1 MSMHRLSAGSG
12 FRYLLRHTAC
22 GDVQR
27 SAAEPLTAYYVAH
40 GYPAGRWMGAGLV
53 GLGDDLGIRAGSVV
67 TQEAMGALFGQG
79 RDPLTDAPLGRAYPA
94 FKPVAERVAAR
105 IAALPAGLTEEAR
118 AAQVAS
124 IERFEGR
131 RPVPHAVAG
140 YDLTF
145 TVPKSVSV
153 LWALADPGTQA
164 AIADAHAAAVAGAL
178 AWLEAEALFTRTG
191 HGGTDQVAARG
202 AVATGF
208 DHWDSRSGD
217 PNLHTHV
224 VVANRVQGPEGA
236 WRSVDGRTIHHATV
250 AVSELYDGLL
260 ADNLTGALPIS
271 FGYRDR
277 GARRTPA
284 YEIDGIDDVLLGE
297 FSTRSAAIGDALDV
311 AMEEFQAARGRSPSR
326 AENLR
331 LRQVATRATRP
342 AKTARPLPELMA
354 TWRDRA
360 EALTGQTLAA
370 ITAATRQ
377 AEQPGG
383 LGIGEIDAAALDGL
397 AETVLTG
404 VEQRRATWN
413 RWNLHAEA
421 ARATRDLRLT
431 GDGTREHLN
440 AAVVAAAE
448 ARCLVL
454 EPGPEV
460 RRGETRMSTP
470 AMLLAEQHLLDA
482 SFDGAGPSLPAGT
495 TDVVVGSMTGRGQ
508 LSADQA
514 AALRGIAGSTNTV
527 QVLVGPAGSG
537 KTTVLA
543 TLRGLWRR
551 EHGQRAVLAL
561 ASSATAADQL
571 GKALGVRADTL
582 AKWLH
587 ESEGPGA
594 LQRLEGLAAAQ
605 MQARTPRDSRFA
617 TGQWASDVRAQRLV
631 AEQLA
636 WTLKPGQLVI
646 VDEAS
651 LAGTLALSSLTA
663 QAQHAGARVLLVG
676 DDHQLGAVEAGGVF
690 GLLAGRPGAQELT
703 ALWRFEN
710 RWEAQATRALRVGNP
725 AALDYYTAHD
735 RIHDGSRQDM
745 IDAAYTAWQNAE
757 QGERL
762 AVLAAADNA
771 TATELNARAHHD
783 RVADGHVAGN
793 QLTLADGLDAG
804 VGDRVVTRRNNR
816 RLRTDNGYVHNG
828 DLWTIADVH
837 PDGSLL
843 VVPEPRHDTAHG
855 TSDDPAGGTAPV
867 SIRLPARYVR
877 DHVEL
882 GYATTIHRAQGI
894 TTDETH
900 LVVGPDTTRE
910 ALYVGMSRGRA
921 ANHVY
926 VTTDTPTDSNEHPY
940 PGGPPRTGRQILEQV
955 IATSGREL
963 TATETWHQAR
973 PPGNQTTELWQRLL
987 AGLRPQPQNRPQ
999 IAPTSLTSPY
1009 PTRPDGRAIGD

>member
-27 SAAEPLTAYYVAH
+27 SAAEPLTSYYAAH
-40 GYPAGRWMGAGLV
+40 GYPAGRWMGAGLL

-79 RDPLTDAPLGRAYPA
+79 RDPLTDAPLGRPYPM

-105 IAALPAGLTEEAR
+105 IAALPAGLTADAR

-164 AIADAHAAAVAGAL
+164 AIAEAHVAAVAGAL
-178 AWLEAEALFTRTG
+178 GWLESEALFTRTG
-191 HGGTDQVAARG
+191 HGGADQVPARG
-202 AVATGF
+202 AVATAF

-224 VVANRVQGPEGA
+224 VVANKVQGPDGA

-260 ADNLTGALPIS
+260 ADHLASALPVA
-271 FGYRDR
+271 FAYRDR

-284 YEIDGIDDVLLGE
+284 YEVDGIDDGLLAE
-297 FSTRSAAIGDALDV
+297 FSSRSAVIGDALADAV
-311 AMEEFQAARGRSPSR
+311 EEFRTAHGRSPSR

-342 AKTARPLPELMA
+342 AKTARALPELMA

-360 EALTGQTLAA
+360 QALSGQTPAA

-377 AEQPGG
+377 DHRLAS
-383 LGIGEIDAAALDGL
+383 LGIGEIDAAAMDAL
-397 AETVLTG
+397 AEAVLTG

-421 ARATRDLRLT
+421 SRATRDLRLT
-431 GDGTREHLN
+431 GDGTRQQLN
-440 AAVVAAAE
+440 AVVVQTAE

-454 EPGPEV
+454 EPGPEA
-460 RRGETRMSTP
+460 RRGEARMSTP
-470 AMLLAEQHLLDA
+470 GMLLAEQHLLDA
-482 SFDGAGPSLPAGT
+482 SVDGAGPSLPARV
-495 TDVVVGSMTGRGQ
+495 TDLVVGSMTGRGQ

-543 TLRGLWRR
+543 ALRGLWRR
-551 EHGQRAVLAL
+551 EHGQRSVLAL

-605 MQARTPRDSRFA
+605 AQARTSRDSRFA
-617 TGQWASDVRAQRLV
+617 TGQWASDVHAQRLL

-735 RIHDGSRQDM
+735 RIHDGPREDM
-745 IDAAYTAWQNAE
+745 LDAAYTAWHDAE
-757 QGERL
+757 QAGRL
-762 AVLAAADNA
+762 AVLAASDNA
-771 TATELNARAHHD
+771 TVTELNDRAHHD
-783 RVADGHVAGN
+783 RVTDGQVTGSC

-804 VGDRVVTRRNNR
+804 VGDRIVTRRNNR
-816 RLRTDNGYVHNG
+816 RLRTDHGHVRNGN
-828 DLWTIADVH
+828 LWTITDVQ

-843 VVPEPRHDTAHG
+843 VVPEPGHHIGRDDDTTGGAA
-855 TSDDPAGGTAPV
+855 AGPV
-867 SIRLPARYVR
+867 RLPAPYVR

-900 LVVGPDTTRE
+900 LVVGPNNTRE
-910 ALYVGMSRGRA
+910 ALYVGMSRGRT

-926 VTTDTPTDSNEHPY
+926 VTTDTPTSGDEHPY
-940 PGGPPRTGRQILEQV
+940 PSGTPRTGRQILEQ
-955 IATSGREL
+955 ILATSGQEL
-963 TATETWHQAR
+963 SATETWHQAR

-987 AGLRPQPQNRPQ
+987 DGLRSQASSRPQ
-999 IAPTSLTSPY
+999 IAPTPLTSRH

>member
-27 SAAEPLTAYYVAH
+27 SAAEPLTAYYAAH

-53 GLGDDLGIRAGSVV
+53 GLGDDLGIPAGSVV
-67 TQEAMGALFGQG
+67 TQEAMDALFGQG
-79 RDPLTDAPLGRAYPA
+79 RDPLTDAPLGRPYPV
-94 FKPVAERVAAR
+94 FKSVAERVAAR
-105 IAALPAGLTEEAR
+105 IAALPAGLTEDAR
-118 AAQVAS
+118 AVQVAS
-124 IERFEGR
+124 IERYEQR

-164 AIADAHAAAVAGAL
+164 AIAQAHSAAVNGAL
-178 AWLEAEALFTRTG
+178 AWLETEALFTRTG
-191 HGGTDQVAARG
+191 HGGTDQVRARG
-202 AVATGF
+202 AVATAF

-217 PNLHTHV
+217 PNLHTHLV
-224 VVANRVQGPEGA
+224 LANKVQGPDGA
-236 WRSVDGRTIHHATV
+236 WRSIDGRTIHHATV

-260 ADNLTGALPIS
+260 ADNLASALPVR

-284 YEIDGIDDVLLGE
+284 YEVDGIDDALLAE
-297 FSTRSAAIGDALDV
+297 FSTRSAAIGEALDDAV
-311 AMEEFQAARGRSPSR
+311 AEFRTAHGRSPSR

-331 LRQVATRATRP
+331 LRQVVTRATRP
-342 AKTARPLPELMA
+342 AKTPRALPELMA

-360 EALTGQTLAA
+360 ETLTGNTPAA

-377 AEQPGG
+377 AHQPAG
-383 LGIGEIDAAALDGL
+383 LGAGDFDATALDGL
-397 AETVLTG
+397 AETVLAG

-440 AAVVAAAE
+440 SVVVAAAE

-454 EPGPEV
+454 EPGPEQ

-470 AMLLAEQHLLDA
+470 GMLLAEQHLLDA
-482 SFDGAGPSLPAGT
+482 SVDGTGPSLPARV
-495 TDVVVGSMTGRGQ
+495 TDLVVGSMTGRGQ

-543 TLRGLWRR
+543 ALRGLWRR
-551 EHGQRAVLAL
+551 EHGQRSVLAL

-605 MQARTPRDSRFA
+605 AQARTPRDSRFA
-617 TGQWASDVRAQRLV
+617 TGQWASDVHTQRLL

-636 WTLKPGQLVI
+636 WTLKAGQLVI

-676 DDHQLGAVEAGGVF
+676 DDYQLGAVEAGGVF
-690 GLLAGRPGAQELT
+690 GLLAQRPGAQELT

-735 RIHDGSRQDM
+735 RIHDGPRQDM
-745 IDAAYTAWQNAE
+745 LDAAYTAWQDAE
-757 QGERL
+757 QAGRL
-762 AVLAAADNA
+762 AVLAAPDNA
-771 TATELNARAHHD
+771 TVTELNARAHHD
-783 RVADGHVAGN
+783 RVTEGHVSGN

-816 RLRTDNGYVHNG
+816 RLRTDHGHVHNG

-843 VVPEPRHDTAHG
+843 VVPEPRHDTTHDTTG
-855 TSDDPAGGTAPV
+855 RTAQLP
-867 SIRLPARYVR
+867 IHLPARYVR

-910 ALYVGMSRGRA
+910 ALYVGMSRGRD

-926 VTTDTPTDSNEHPY
+926 VATDTPTDNDEHPY
-940 PGGPPRTGRQILEQV
+940 PSGTPRTGRQILEQI

-963 TATETWHQAR
+963 SATETWHQAR

-987 AGLRPQPQNRPQ
+987 AGLRPQTSSRPRN
-999 IAPTSLTSPY
+999 APTQLTSRH

>member
-27 SAAEPLTAYYVAH
+27 SAAEPLTAYYAAH

-53 GLGDDLGIRAGSVV
+53 GLGDDLGIRPGAVV
-67 TQEAMGALFGQG
+67 TEEAMGALFGQG
-79 RDPLTDAPLGRAYPA
+79 RDPLTDAPLGRPYPT

-191 HGGTDQVAARG
+191 HGGLEQVQARG
-202 AVATGF
+202 AVATAF

-217 PNLHTHV
+217 PNLHTHL
-224 VVANRVQGPEGA
+224 VVANRVQGPDGA

-260 ADNLTGALPIS
+260 ADHLASALPVT
-271 FGYRDR
+271 FGFRDR

-284 YEIDGIDDVLLGE
+284 YEIDGIDDALLAE
-297 FSTRSAAIGDALDV
+297 FSTRSAAIGDALDD
-311 AMEEFQAARGRSPSR
+311 AMEAFRAGHGRSPSR

-342 AKTARPLPELMA
+342 PKTPRPLPELMA
-354 TWRDRA
+354 IWRNRA
-360 EALTGQTLAA
+360 EALTGQSPAALTAA
-370 ITAATRQ
+370 IRSGQQPAGVGVGDFDAAT
-377 AEQPGG
+377 
-383 LGIGEIDAAALDGL
+383 LDGL
-397 AETVLTG
+397 AEIVLTG

-421 ARATRDLRLT
+421 ARATRDLRLV
-431 GDGTREHLN
+431 GDRAREQLN

-482 SFDGAGPSLPAGT
+482 SVDGAAPSLPARV
-495 TDVVVGSMTGRGQ
+495 TDVIVDAMTGRGQ
-508 LSADQA
+508 LSTDQA

-551 EHGQRAVLAL
+551 EYGQPAVLAL
-561 ASSATAADQL
+561 ASSATAAAQL

-594 LQRLEGLAAAQ
+594 EQRLEGLAAAQ

-617 TGQWASDVRAQRLV
+617 TGQWASDVHAQRLL

-735 RIHDGSRQDM
+735 RIHDGPRQDM

-757 QGERL
+757 HDGRL
-762 AVLAAADNA
+762 AVLAAPDN
-771 TATELNARAHHD
+771 TTVTELNARAHRD
-783 RVADGHVAGN
+783 RVTEGHVTGD
-793 QLTLADGLDAG
+793 QLALADGLDAG

-816 RLRTDNGYVHNG
+816 RLRTDHGYVHNG
-828 DLWTIADVH
+828 DLWTIAHVN

-843 VVPEPRHDTAHG
+843 VVPEPSHHTDHDNG
-855 TSDDPAGGTAPV
+855 DDTTKGTAPAPV
-867 SIRLPARYVR
+867 RLPARYVR

-910 ALYVGMSRGRA
+910 ALYVGISRGRA

-926 VTTDTPTDSNEHPY
+926 VTTDTPTDNDEHPY
-940 PGGPPRTGRQILEQV
+940 PSGPPNTGREILEQ
-955 IATSGREL
+955 ILATSGREL
-963 TATETWHQAR
+963 SATETWHQAR
-973 PPGNQTTELWQRLL
+973 PPGNHTTETWQRLL
-987 AGLRPQPQNRPQ
+987 AGLRPQASNRPQ
-999 IAPTSLTSPY
+999 NAPTQLTSRY

>member
-12 FRYLLRHTAC
+12 YRYLLRHTAC

-27 SAAEPLTAYYVAH
+27 SAAEPLTSYYAAD

-53 GLGDDLGIRAGSVV
+53 GLGGDLGIRPGSVV

-79 RDPLTDAPLGRAYPA
+79 RDPLTDAPLGRPYPM

-105 IAALPAGLTEEAR
+105 IAALPAGLTEAAR

-124 IERFEGR
+124 IERYERR
-131 RPVPHAVAG
+131 RPAPHAVAG

-153 LWALADPGTQA
+153 LWALADPSTQA
-164 AIADAHAAAVAGAL
+164 AIADAHASAVDGAL
-178 AWLEAEALFTRTG
+178 AWLESEALFTRTG
-191 HGGTDQVAARG
+191 HGGADQVRARG
-202 AVATGF
+202 AVATAF

-224 VVANRVQGPEGA
+224 VVANKVQGPDGA

-260 ADNLTGALPIS
+260 ADNLASALPVS

-277 GARRTPA
+277 GARRSPA
-284 YEIDGIDDVLLGE
+284 YEIDGTDDGLLAE
-297 FSTRSAAIGDALDV
+297 FSTRSAAIGDALEDAV
-311 AMEEFQAARGRSPSR
+311 EEFRTAHGRTPTR

-331 LRQVATRATRP
+331 LRQVATRATRLP
-342 AKTARPLPELMA
+342 KTPRPLPELIA

-360 EALTGQTLAA
+360 EALTGQTPAA
-370 ITAATRQ
+370 IAAATRST
-377 AEQPGG
+377 QPAG
-383 LGIGEIDAAALDGL
+383 LGIGEIDAATLDGL

-431 GDGTREHLN
+431 GDGTREQLN
-440 AAVVAAAE
+440 AMVVQAAE

-460 RRGETRMSTP
+460 RCGETRMSTP

-482 SFDGAGPSLPAGT
+482 SVDGAGPALPT
-495 TDVVVGSMTGRGQ
+495 RVTDLVVDAMTGRGQ
-508 LSADQA
+508 LSIDQA

-543 TLRGLWRR
+543 ALRGLWRR
-551 EHGQRAVLAL
+551 EHGQPSVLAL

-594 LQRLEGLAAAQ
+594 LQRLDGVAAAQ
-605 MQARTPRDSRFA
+605 AQARTPRDSRFA
-617 TGQWASDVRAQRLV
+617 TGQWASDVHAQRLL

-745 IDAAYTAWQNAE
+745 LDAAYSAWQDAE
-757 QGERL
+757 HAGRL
-762 AVLAAADNA
+762 AVLAAPDNA
-771 TATELNARAHHD
+771 TVTELNARAHHD
-783 RVADGHVAGN
+783 KVTDGHVSGN

-816 RLRTDNGYVHNG
+816 RLRTSNGYVHNG

-855 TSDDPAGGTAPV
+855 TIDDPAGGTAPV
-867 SIRLPARYVR
+867 PIHLPARYVH

-910 ALYVGMSRGRA
+910 ALYVGMSRGRT

-926 VTTDTPTDSNEHPY
+926 VTTDNPTDSDQHPY
-940 PGGPPRTGRQILEQV
+940 PSGTPQTGRQILEQ
-955 IATSGREL
+955 ILTTSGREL
-963 TATETWHQAR
+963 SATETWHQTR
-973 PPGNQTTELWQRLL
+973 PAGNQTTELWQQLL
-987 AGLRPQPQNRPQ
+987 AGLRPQASSRPQ
-999 IAPTSLTSPY
+999 IAPTQLTSPY

>member
-27 SAAEPLTAYYVAH
+27 SAAEPLTSYYAAH

-53 GLGDDLGIRAGSVV
+53 GLGDDLGIDGGSVV

-79 RDPLTDAPLGRAYPA
+79 RDPLTDAPLGRTYPT
-94 FKPVAERVAAR
+94 FKPVAERVATR
-105 IAALPAGLTEEAR
+105 IAALPAGLTQEAR

-124 IERFEGR
+124 IQRFEAR
-131 RPVPHAVAG
+131 RPAPHAVAG

-153 LWALADPGTQA
+153 LWALADPVTQA
-164 AIADAHAAAVAGAL
+164 AIADAHASAVAGAL

-191 HGGTDQVAARG
+191 HGGLEQVRTRG
-202 AVATGF
+202 AVATAF

-224 VVANRVQGPEGA
+224 VVANKVQGPDGA
-236 WRSVDGRTIHHATV
+236 WRSVDGRTVHHATV

-260 ADNLTGALPIS
+260 ADHLASALPVA
-271 FGYRDR
+271 FAYRDR

-284 YEIDGIDDVLLGE
+284 YEIDGIDDALLAE
-297 FSTRSAAIGDALDV
+297 FSTRSAAIGDTLDD
-311 AMEEFQAARGRSPSR
+311 AMEAFRTAHGRSPSR

-342 AKTARPLPELMA
+342 AKTPRPLPELMA

-360 EALTGQTLAA
+360 ETLTGNTPAA

-377 AEQPGG
+377 THQPAG
-383 LGIGEIDAAALDGL
+383 LGAGDFDATALDDL

-431 GDGTREHLN
+431 DSTREQLN

-460 RRGETRMSTP
+460 RRSETRMSTP
-470 AMLLAEQHLLDA
+470 AMMLAEQHLLDA
-482 SFDGAGPSLPAGT
+482 SVDGSAPSLPARM
-495 TDVVVGSMTGRGQ
+495 TDVVVGSMAGRGQ

-551 EHGQRAVLAL
+551 EHGQRSVLAL

-594 LQRLEGLAAAQ
+594 LQRLDGVAAAQ

-617 TGQWASDVRAQRLV
+617 TGQWASDIDTQRLL

-651 LAGTLALSSLTA
+651 LAGTLALASLTA

-690 GLLAGRPGAQELT
+690 GLLAQRPGAQELT
-703 ALWRFEN
+703 ALWRFGN

-735 RIHDGSRQDM
+735 RIHGGPRQDM
-745 IDAAYTAWQNAE
+745 IDAAYTAWHDAE
-757 QGERL
+757 HAGRL
-762 AVLAAADNA
+762 AVLAAPDN
-771 TATELNARAHHD
+771 TTITKLNARAHHD
-783 RVADGHVAGN
+783 KVTDGHVTGN
-793 QLTLADGLDAG
+793 QLTLADGLNAG
-804 VGDRVVTRRNNR
+804 TGDRVVTRRNNR
-816 RLRTDNGYVHNG
+816 RLHTDHGHVHNG
-828 DLWTIADVH
+828 DLWTITDVH

-843 VVPEPRHDTAHG
+843 VVPEPHHHTDHG
-855 TSDDPAGGTAPV
+855 TSDDTTGGTAPV
-867 SIRLPARYVR
+867 PIRLPARYVR

-910 ALYVGMSRGRA
+910 ALYVGMSRGRT

-926 VTTDTPTDSNEHPY
+926 VTTDTPTDSDEHPY
-940 PGGPPRTGRQILEQV
+940 PSGPPRTGRQILEQ
-955 IATSGREL
+955 ILATSGREL
-963 TATETWHQAR
+963 SATETWHQTR
-973 PPGNQTTELWQRLL
+973 LPGNQTTELWQQLL

-999 IAPTSLTSPY
+999 IAPTPLTSRH

>member
-27 SAAEPLTAYYVAH
+27 TAAEPLTAYYAAH
-40 GYPAGRWMGAGLV
+40 GYPAGRWIGAGLV
-53 GLGDDLGIRAGSVV
+53 GLGDDLGICAGSVV

-79 RDPLTDAPLGRAYPA
+79 RDPLTDAPLGRPYPA
-94 FKPVAERVAAR
+94 FKPLAERVAAR
-105 IAALPAGLTEEAR
+105 IALLPAGLTEDAR

-124 IERFEGR
+124 IERYEGR

-164 AIADAHAAAVAGAL
+164 AIADAHAGAVAGAL
-178 AWLEAEALFTRTG
+178 EWLETEALFTRTG
-191 HGGTDQVAARG
+191 HGGAEQVRARG
-202 AVATGF
+202 AVATAF

-224 VVANRVQGPEGA
+224 VIANKVQGPDGA
-236 WRSVDGRTIHHATV
+236 WRSLDGRTIHHATV

-260 ADNLTGALPIS
+260 ADNLASALPVT

-284 YEIDGIDDVLLGE
+284 YEVDGIDDVLLAE
-297 FSTRSAAIGDALDV
+297 FSTRSATIGDALADAV
-311 AMEEFQAARGRSPSR
+311 EEFRTAHGRSPSR

-342 AKTARPLPELMA
+342 AKTPRPLPELMA

-360 EALTGQTLAA
+360 HALTGQTPAA
-370 ITAATRQ
+370 ITAATRE
-377 AEQPGG
+377 AHQPAG
-383 LGIGEIDAAALDGL
+383 LGIDDFDTTTLDGL

-431 GDGTREHLN
+431 GDGTREQLN
-440 AAVVAAAE
+440 AAVVQAAE

-482 SFDGAGPSLPAGT
+482 SVDGAGPSLPARV
-495 TDVVVGSMTGRGQ
+495 TDLVVGSMTGRGQ
-508 LSADQA
+508 LSPDQV
-514 AALRGIAGSTNTV
+514 AALRGIAGSTNTI

-537 KTTVLA
+537 KTSALA

-551 EHGQRAVLAL
+551 EHGQPSVLAL

-605 MQARTPRDSRFA
+605 AQARTPRDSRFA
-617 TGQWASDVRAQRLV
+617 TGQWASDVHTQRLL

-663 QAQHAGARVLLVG
+663 QAQHAGAKVLLVG

-725 AALDYYTAHD
+725 AALDYYAVHG
-735 RIHDGSRQDM
+735 RIHDGTREHM
-745 IDAAYTAWQNAE
+745 LDAAYTAWQEAE
-757 QGERL
+757 QAGRL
-762 AVLAAADNA
+762 AVLAAPDNA
-771 TATELNARAHHD
+771 TVIELNARAHHD
-783 RVADGHVAGN
+783 KVTDGHVTGN

-816 RLRTDNGYVHNG
+816 RLHTATGFVHNG
-828 DLWTIADVH
+828 DLWTVADVD

-843 VVPEPRHDTAHG
+843 VVPEPGHHIGR
-855 TSDDPAGGTAPV
+855 DDVTVDGTAPV
-867 SIRLPARYVR
+867 PVRLPARYVR

-894 TTDETH
+894 TTDEAH

-926 VTTDTPTDSNEHPY
+926 VATDTPTDSDEHAY
-940 PGGPPRTGRQILEQV
+940 PSGTPPTGRHILEQI
-955 IATSGREL
+955 IATRGREL
-963 TATETWHQAR
+963 SATETWHQAR

-987 AGLRPQPQNRPQ
+987 AGLRPQASGRPQ
-999 IAPTSLTSPY
+999 IAPTPLTSRY

>member
-27 SAAEPLTAYYVAH
+27 SAAEPLTAYYTAH

-53 GLGDDLGIRAGSVV
+53 GTGDGLGIRTGWVV

-79 RDPLTDAPLGRAYPA
+79 RDPLTDAPLGRPYPM

-105 IAALPAGLTEEAR
+105 IAALPAGLTEDAR

-124 IERFEGR
+124 IQQYESR

-140 YDLTF
+140 FDLTF

-153 LWALADPGTQA
+153 LWALADPATQA

-191 HGGTDQVAARG
+191 HGGADQVRARG
-202 AVATGF
+202 AVATAF

-217 PNLHTHV
+217 PNLHTHL
-224 VVANRVQGPEGA
+224 VVANKVQGPDGA
-236 WRSVDGRTIHHATV
+236 WRSIDGRTIHHATV

-260 ADNLTGALPIS
+260 ADNLAQALPVT

-284 YEIDGIDDVLLGE
+284 YEIDGIDDALLAE
-297 FSTRSAAIGDALDV
+297 FSTRSAAIGDALDDAV
-311 AMEEFQAARGRSPSR
+311 AEFRAAHGRSPSR

-331 LRQVATRATRP
+331 LRQVATRTTRP
-342 AKTARPLPELMA
+342 AKTPRQLPELMA

-360 EALTGQTLAA
+360 EALTGQTPTALV
-370 ITAATRQ
+370 AATRRGQ
-377 AEQPGG
+377 QPAG
-383 LGIGEIDAAALDGL
+383 LRIGEIDAASLDGL

-431 GDGTREHLN
+431 SDGTREQLN
-440 AAVVAAAE
+440 AAVVQAAE

-454 EPGPEV
+454 EPGPEQ

-482 SFDGAGPSLPAGT
+482 SIDDAGPALPARV
-495 TDVVVGSMTGRGQ
+495 TDLVIGSMTGRGG
-508 LSADQA
+508 LSPDQA

-537 KTTVLA
+537 KTTVLGA
-543 TLRGLWRR
+543 LRGLWRR
-551 EHGQRAVLAL
+551 EHGQRSVLAL

-594 LQRLEGLAAAQ
+594 LQRLEGIAAAQ
-605 MQARTPRDSRFA
+605 VQARTPRDSRFA
-617 TGQWASDVRAQRLV
+617 TGQWASDVHAQRLV

-690 GLLAGRPGAQELT
+690 GLLAARPGTQELT

-710 RWEAQATRALRVGNP
+710 RWEAQATRAVRVGNP

-745 IDAAYTAWQNAE
+745 IDAAYTAWQEAE
-757 QGERL
+757 HAGRL
-762 AVLAAADNA
+762 AVLAAPDNA
-771 TATELNARAHHD
+771 TVTELNARAHHD
-783 RVADGHVAGN
+783 LLTGGHVTGN
-793 QLTLADGLDAG
+793 QLTLADGLNAG

-816 RLRTDNGYVHNG
+816 RLRTDHGHVHNG

-843 VVPEPRHDTAHG
+843 VVPEPRHHTDH
-855 TSDDPAGGTAPV
+855 DVGGDATGGAAPAPV
-867 SIRLPARYVR
+867 RLPARYVR

-926 VTTDTPTDSNEHPY
+926 VTTDTPTDSDEHPY
-940 PGGPPRTGRQILEQV
+940 PSGPPRTGRQILEQV

-963 TATETWHQAR
+963 SATETWHQAR
-973 PPGNQTTELWQRLL
+973 PAGNQTTELWQRLL
-987 AGLRPQPQNRPQ
+987 AGLRPQASSRPQ
-999 IAPTSLTSPY
+999 IAPTQLTSPY